1 MGVRNG
7 SEHFGRREGGRDSL
21 GQVKAAGS
29 SKLSAFFLPL
39 LAEVVAILHGVR
51 LALDS
56 GLSHLLVESDVVG
69 VINVLKG
76 GVAPSS
82 DLGLIIS
89 DIFFVCSSL
98 NVLRFSFISRKENS
112 VADALPKGA
121 ISSVW
126 FDCCPPLIFLTSF

>member
-7 SEHFGRREGGRDSL
+7 SEHFRRREGGSC
-21 GQVKAAGS
+21 QP
-29 SKLSAFFLPL
+29 FFLPL
-39 LAEVVAILHGVR
+39 LAEAVAILHGVR
-51 LALDS
+51 LALDL
-56 GLSHLLVESDVVG
+56 GLSHLLVESDAMG

-112 VADALPKGA
+112 VALPMLWLRESFPLFGLTA
-121 ISSVW
+121 VLHWWRCWSR
-126 FDCCPPLIFLTSF
+126 LIFLTSL